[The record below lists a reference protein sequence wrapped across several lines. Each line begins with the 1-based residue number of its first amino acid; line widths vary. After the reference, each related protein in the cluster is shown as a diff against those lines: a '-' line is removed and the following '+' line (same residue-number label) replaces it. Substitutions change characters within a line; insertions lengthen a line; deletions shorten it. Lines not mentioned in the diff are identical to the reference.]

1 MAAAVFCGCVS
12 GVVCRVSC
20 GCVKEAKRGEETL
33 LCVALS
39 LGRSRVVVCFVSGFQ
54 EVQGQGAHGA

>member
-1 MAAAVFCGCVS
+1 M
-12 GVVCRVSC
+12 
-20 GCVKEAKRGEETL
+20 KEAKRGEETL